1 MRVWWGGENAWK
13 AGDWAHASSFLQT
26 HRMRSAQPSTSLF
39 IPAHAGNTD
48 CYLHRMGAPEAHPRA
63 YGEYVVSRWL
73 RVGALGSSPCIR
85 GIRCSDVEVSAS
97 GRLIPVHTGNTS
109 TWRVKDFP
117 YPAHPRA
124 YGEYRGAS
132 GFLRY
137 SPGSS
142 PCIRG
147 IREER
152 FQCFGSG
159 RLIPVHTGNT
169 PRPLPKSSLTPAH
182 PRAYGEYSVQ
192 EGFEGDGIGS
202 SPCIRGIPTGGG
214 GNTARPRLIP
224 VHTGNTAKSQR

>member
-39 IPAHAGNTD
+39 IPAPAGNTD

-124 YGEYRGAS
+124 YGEYFQKS
-132 GFLRY
+132 QHFELLL
-137 SPGSS
+137 GSS

-147 IREER
+147 ILND
-152 FQCFGSG
+152 SPVSTLVT

-169 PRPLPKSSLTPAH
+169 SFSL
-182 PRAYGEYSVQ
+182 R
-192 EGFEGDGIGS
+192 
-202 SPCIRGIPTGGG
+202 
-214 GNTARPRLIP
+214 
-224 VHTGNTAKSQR
+224 